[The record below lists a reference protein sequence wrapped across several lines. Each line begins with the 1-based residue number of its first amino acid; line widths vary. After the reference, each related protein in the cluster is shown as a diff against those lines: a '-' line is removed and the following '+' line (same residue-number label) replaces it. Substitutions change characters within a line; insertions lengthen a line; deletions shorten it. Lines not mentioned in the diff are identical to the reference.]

1 MMDFVFDVIGTII
14 IGGVVESIWD
24 AVFTNGLSSVPDEHR
39 QQVVDVLVLAAI
51 WGDDRVDEREHEVLT
66 KALGHMNIQ
75 SPEIEA
81 AIRSAIERVSPS
93 LDEAG
98 ARAIVHKVAVLLTD
112 DKPREAFAKVL
123 ARLEQQRASAPAVSL
138 LDLFATE
145 WGWLAEQVQ
154 ELREK
159 AAR

>member
-1 MMDFVFDVIGTII
+1 MLDFVFDVIGTIV

-66 KALGHMNIQ
+66 KALGHMNLQ

-123 ARLEQQRASAPAVSL
+123 AHLEQQRASAPAVSL

-145 WGWLAEQVQ
+145 WGWPAEQVQ

-159 AAR
+159 AAG